1 MPKPLS
7 AKYVEKVQPDPTR
20 RLEIPDGLLPG
31 FYLVV
36 QPTGAKS
43 WAVRYRAGG
52 RPTKLT
58 IGKVSAIELKKAR
71 DLARKHLEAVSKG
84 QNPAAEKRAAR
95 ATKTITLPETVGALC
110 DEYIKRYLKPNV
122 RRWKAAEGEIDNHIR
137 PRLGKLPLK
146 DLARAHVRGMVR
158 EIEATYPVA
167 ANRALARLNAVLN
180 WAVAEDLIEANPAAG
195 VKRPT
200 RETPADRILD
210 DDELKAVWGSVD
222 SLAYPAQQFM
232 RLLILTGQR
241 RDDVRLMHWDEINL
255 AEKTWIIPASRYKS
269 RRPHLVPLTD
279 ETVAVLK
286 AMPFKD
292 RGGYVLTTTAGKK
305 PYANVQKPKAA
316 VDKKSGVTGWTLHDL
331 RRTCRTG
338 LSRLGIRSDIA
349 ERVIGH
355 AVGGKLG
362 QTYDLYEFAE
372 EKRRALEA
380 WERHVLGLNA
390 GNVVALHG

>member
-1 MPKPLS
+1 MPKSLS
-7 AKYVEKVQPDPTR
+7 AKFVEKVQPDPSR
-20 RLEIPDGLLPG
+20 RLEIPDALLPN

-36 QPTGAKS
+36 QPSGAKS

-52 RPTKLT
+52 RPAKLT
-58 IGKVSAIELKKAR
+58 IGRYPAIDLGKAR
-71 DLARKHLEAVSKG
+71 DLARAHLEAVAKG

-95 ATKTITLPETVGALC
+95 VTRAVALPETVDALC
-110 DEYIKRYLKPNV
+110 DAYVDRYLKPNV

-137 PRLGKLPLK
+137 PRLGKLALEE
-146 DLARAHVRGMVR
+146 LSRAHVRGMVR
-158 EIEATYPVA
+158 EVGEAYPVA

-180 WAVAEDLIEANPAAG
+180 WAVGEDLIAANPAAG

-200 RETPADRILD
+200 RETPVDRILD
-210 DDELKAVWGSVD
+210 DDELKAVWEAVATLG
-222 SLAYPAQQFM
+222 YPAQQFM

-241 RDDVRLMHWDEINL
+241 RDDVRLAHWDEINL

-269 RRPHLVPLTD
+269 RRPQLVPLTD
-279 ETVAVLK
+279 ETVALLD

-292 RGGYVLTTTAGKK
+292 RASYVLSATAGERA
-305 PYANVQKPKAA
+305 YSAVQKPKAA
-316 VDKKSGVTGWTLHDL
+316 LDRISGVTGWTLHDL

-338 LSRLGIRSDIA
+338 LSRLGIRADIA

-355 AVGGKLG
+355 SVGGRLG
-362 QTYDLYEFAE
+362 QTYDLYEFAD

-380 WERHVLGLNA
+380 WERHVLGLKA